1 MIRTVDLTKEYDG
14 LRAVDSLNLEVK
26 RGEVFGFLGPNG
38 AGKSTTILM
47 LGAMI
52 EPTRG
57 TCYIGDFEVTRNP
70 LEVKKITG
78 YLPERPGFYDHL
90 DAERNLDY
98 FARFYGM
105 SEDERRRRIEEVLEV
120 VGLEEARRKKVGEF
134 SRGMIQRLALAQAL
148 LNDPEVLLL
157 DEPTSGIDPQGAL
170 EFRRIIKEL
179 EREGKTILFSSHILS
194 EVKEV
199 CRRIGIISK
208 GRLLAVGTP
217 EEIQKQMG
225 EENYRIIV
233 EPLPEELKLEHDDIL
248 KIERDGQRG
257 IIEAKSD
264 IREFISEVFIERRI
278 KLRELRLEMP
288 SLEEIFM
295 KVIQESEVDENAS
308 GS

>member
-14 LRAVDSLNLEVK
+14 VIAVDSLNLEVK

-70 LEVKKITG
+70 LEVKRITG

-194 EVKEV
+194 EVREV

-217 EEIQKQMG
+217 EEIQRQMG
-225 EENYRIIV
+225 EEHYRIIV

>member
-1 MIRTVDLTKEYDG
+1 MIRTVNLTKEYDG
-14 LRAVDSLNLEVK
+14 IRAVDSLNLEVRK
-26 RGEVFGFLGPNG
+26 GEVFGFLGPNG

-52 EPTRG
+52 EPTSG

-78 YLPERPGFYDHL
+78 YLPERPGFYEHL
-90 DAERNLDY
+90 DAEGNLDY
-98 FARFYGM
+98 FARFYSM
-105 SEDERRRRIEEVLEV
+105 SEEERRRRIKEVLEI
-120 VGLEEARRKKVGEF
+120 VGLEDARRKKVGEF

-194 EVKEV
+194 EVREV
-199 CRRIGIISK
+199 CGRIGIISK
-208 GRLLAVGTP
+208 GRLVAVGTP
-217 EEIQKQMG
+217 DEIRRQMG

-233 EPLPEELKLEHDDIL
+233 EPLPENLKLEHEDIL
-248 KIERDGQRG
+248 RIERDGSRAV
-257 IIEAKSD
+257 IEAKSD
-264 IREFISEVFIERRI
+264 IREFISGVLMENRV

-288 SLEEIFM
+288 SLEELFM
-295 KVIQESEVDENAS
+295 KVIYESEVDENAP

>member
-1 MIRTVDLTKEYDG
+1 MIKTVELTKVYDG
-14 LRAVDSLNLEVK
+14 VRAVDSLNLEVRK
-26 RGEVFGFLGPNG
+26 GEVFGFLGPNG

-52 EPTRG
+52 EPTSG
-57 TCYIGDFEVTRNP
+57 TCYIGDFEVTRSP

-90 DAERNLDY
+90 DARGNLDY

-105 SEDERRRRIEEVLEV
+105 GEEERKRRIEEVLEV
-120 VGLEEARRKKVGEF
+120 VGLREVRKRVGEY

-179 EREGKTILFSSHILS
+179 EKEGKTILFSSHILS

-208 GRLLAVGTP
+208 GKLLAVGTP

-225 EENYRIIV
+225 EEHYRIIV
-233 EPLPEELKLEHDDIL
+233 EPLPENIRIEHEDVL
-248 KIERDGQRG
+248 KIQRDGDRAV
-257 IIEAKSD
+257 IEAKSD
-264 IREFISEVFIERRI
+264 IREFISEIFIENRI

-288 SLEEIFM
+288 SLEELFM
-295 KVIQESEVDENAS
+295 KVIYEGEVEEDAS
-308 GS
+308 SS